1 MTNLE
6 TNTKKEIIDFVA
18 VLHLKH
24 HQMWSW
30 LGSVVILIYSH
41 LNCLDSSLSLYFL
54 VYDFLWVSFK
64 FVY

>member
-18 VLHLKH
+18 VLHLKRGNYNMIMAWIIGKPH
-24 HQMWSW
+24 HQMGSW

-41 LNCLDSSLSLYFL
+41 LN
-54 VYDFLWVSFK
+54 VWTPV
-64 FVY
+64 